1 MNNMIRLG
9 ISCMVAVIMAAGVCV
24 ISLQQAEAGVFKQPV
39 QYSQEDKKPAE
50 PVKAAPSEEEE
61 DGCKC

>member
-1 MNNMIRLG
+1 MNTMIRWG
-9 ISCMVAVIMAAGVCV
+9 VSCMVAVIMAAGVCV

-39 QYSQEDKKPAE
+39 QYSQEEKKPAE
-50 PVKAAPSEEEE
+50 PVKAAPIEEE